1 MTSITGSEVRAGG
14 VSPLKRREIIDA
26 LRTGAVPRRGLELFA
41 VGLERFDKAIDEE
54 LASVAAGRGRFKAV
68 RGEYGTGKTFF
79 SRWLEHRAREQ
90 GFATTLVQIS
100 ETDTPLYRME
110 TVYRRAVQ
118 ALQTSEWSE
127 GAFRSLIDR
136 WFYNLEDEVLGAGT
150 VDVND
155 GEAVARAVGDLL
167 EQRLVKVSATQP
179 QFAAALRRAHTAR
192 VLGEHAVGEGLV
204 AWLMGQPNVGA
215 AAKRAADL
223 KGELDDRGAAGF
235 FRGLLEVLR
244 QTGRKGL
251 VLVLDEV
258 ETIQRVRADSREK
271 SLNALRQLID
281 DVSADAYPGLYVLI
295 TGTPQFFDGPQGVQ
309 RSVPLAQRLHT
320 EFGKDPRFD
329 SARAVQ
335 IRLQPFDLG
344 RMIDVGRRVR
354 ELYPT
359 EHPERL
365 TEKVTDEVL
374 DTLARGVAGKLG
386 GKVGIAPRIFLKRL
400 VDLCDRVDEHE
411 QFDPKQHYQLVID
424 GSELTEEE
432 RSAAGVSRTVDD
444 IALDLGGEESGNGGA
459 LP

>member
-1 MTSITGSEVRAGG
+1 MTSPEPAAPMNPA

-26 LRTGAVPRRGLELFA
+26 LRMGAVPRRGLELFA
-41 VGLERFDKAIDEE
+41 VGLERFAKAIDEE
-54 LASVAAGRGRFKAV
+54 LTAVATGRGRFKAV

-118 ALQTSEWSE
+118 ALQTSEWSD
-127 GAFRSLIDR
+127 GAFRSLVDR
-136 WFYNLEDEVLGAGT
+136 WFYNLEDAILGSGT
-150 VDVND
+150 VDVQD

-167 EQRLVKVSATQP
+167 EQRLAKVSATQP

-192 VLGEHAVGEGLV
+192 VLGEHAVGEGLI

-271 SLNALRQLID
+271 SLNALRQLVD
-281 DVSADAYPGLYVLI
+281 DISADAYPGLYVLI

-309 RSVPLAQRLHT
+309 RSAPLAQGLHT

-329 SARAVQ
+329 SARAPQ
-335 IRLQPFDLG
+335 IRLLPFDVE
-344 RMIDVGRRVR
+344 RMMEVGRRVR

-359 EHPERL
+359 EQSERL
-365 TEKVTDEVL
+365 AAKISDEVIE
-374 DTLARGVAGKLG
+374 TLARGVAGKLG

-400 VDLCDRVDEHE
+400 VDLCDRVDEHADFE
-411 QFDPKQHYQLVID
+411 PRTHYQLVVD

-432 RSAAGVSRTVDD
+432 RSAAGIARSVDD
-444 IALDLGGEESGNGGA
+444 IALDLGGSGAEEPASE
-459 LP
+459 